1 MRPTKNIFA
10 LLRERGIAN
19 DNLSD
24 YERMFI
30 LQGGCPMSEVPE
42 SSRFEEY
49 PLFTAQRECTCTE
62 KLGCRKLSSTGVRDD
77 MFNLEPDQKAKQQD
91 WERSATIKFSSFEDL
106 NGFFDFKE
114 KEMNLFYSL
123 EKLKQSN
130 LPDELVND
138 RINELKSVAKDSY
151 KFHICGEWIA
161 RHYPELRKK
170 STRCNLCT
178 KMRALGDVI
187 WSPRASVEMKLTL
200 NGNVFYG
207 DGEKRLSD
215 LARIV
220 SNCRKMFRSNLLDLI
235 AMRFENSIAE
245 GMYIDEVSF
254 KGIDFETTRNQNQGI
269 MEDINTV
276 GYLSDA
282 ETASGKSDLDQ
293 FIINILHKPHTQ
305 IEDVVVRCQE
315 SVIIKQ
321 QARGNE
327 LSEKA
332 LKGIE
337 IQMRETC
344 LLFLKWFHLPKDEN
358 FCARDRVTGKQY
370 AHPVIC
376 YGCYASD
383 ICL

>member
-1 MRPTKNIFA
+1 MRPTENIFT

-30 LQGGCPMSEVPE
+30 LQGSCPMSEVPE

-49 PLFTAQRECTCTE
+49 PLFTAQRECACTE

-77 MFNLEPDQKAKQQD
+77 MFNLEPDQTAKQQD
-91 WERSATIKFSSFEDL
+91 WERSATIKFCSFEDL

-114 KEMNLFYSL
+114 KEELYSL

-138 RINELKSVAKDSY
+138 RINELKSVATKSY
-151 KFHICGEWIA
+151 KFHICGEWVA

-178 KMRALGDVI
+178 KMRALGDII
-187 WSPRASVEMKLTL
+187 WSPRASVEKKITL
-200 NGNVFYG
+200 NGNVFYN
-207 DGEKRLSD
+207 DGEKRLAE

-235 AMRFENSIAE
+235 AMRFENSIAA

-254 KGIDFETTRNQNQGI
+254 KGIDFETTRNRNQGI
-269 MEDINTV
+269 MKDINTV

-282 ETASGKSDLDQ
+282 KTCSGKSELDQ
-293 FIINILHKPHTQ
+293 FIINILHKPHIQ
-305 IEDVVVRCQE
+305 IDDVVYRCQE
-315 SVIIKQ
+315 AVITKQ
-321 QARGNE
+321 HQNGNE
-327 LSEKA
+327 VSEKS

-337 IQMRETC
+337 MQTRETC
-344 LLFLKWFHLPKDEN
+344 LMFLKWFHLPKDEN
-358 FCARDRVTGKQY
+358 FCAKNRTTGKQY

-376 YGCYASD
+376 YGCHASD